1 MNFQTFCNSI
11 GCADVHTDEDYKKML
26 LRRQRLYIG
35 MMIFGILTFAV
46 ATIAEVFSWEIA
58 LSSRDLGFYC
68 GMGTGV
74 TFGAAVFLLRLRK
87 ALKNPDVLHAA
98 RIKAT
103 DERMLEISRRS
114 IAAAGYALLIAVYL
128 ACLIGGLYYPVLLT
142 ALAILAGVF
151 FIAYLLSFFIYSKKM

>member
-11 GCADVHTDEDYKKML
+11 GCADVHTDEDYRKLL
-26 LRRQRLYIG
+26 LRRQRTYIG
-35 MMIFGILTFAV
+35 MMILGIVTFAV
-46 ATIAEVFSWEIA
+46 ATLAEILSWDIA

-74 TFGAAVFLLRLRK
+74 TFGALVFLMRVRRS
-87 ALKNPDVLHAA
+87 LKSPEKLHAA

-142 ALAILAGVF
+142 ALAILAGIF
-151 FIAYLLSFFIYSKKM
+151 LITYMMSFFIYSKKM